1 MPAAPYPAA
10 RGTKEKEMTNQSNS
24 ALIYFGMWKGKI
36 VVLIFNIPNRGMHF
50 HTYASHHV
58 ASAAQRRGGGE
69 ERLSPGKELRAFFH
83 LPPSSPRLCVYIC
96 TEHI

>member
-58 ASAAQRRGGGE
+58 ASAAQRRGGGK
-69 ERLSPGKELRAFFH
+69 RG
-83 LPPSSPRLCVYIC
+83 
-96 TEHI
+96 

>member
-58 ASAAQRRGGGE
+58 ASAAQRSGGGRE
-69 ERLSPGKELRAFFH
+69 AESRQGVTCFLPSP
-83 LPPSSPRLCVYIC
+83 S
-96 TEHI
+96 